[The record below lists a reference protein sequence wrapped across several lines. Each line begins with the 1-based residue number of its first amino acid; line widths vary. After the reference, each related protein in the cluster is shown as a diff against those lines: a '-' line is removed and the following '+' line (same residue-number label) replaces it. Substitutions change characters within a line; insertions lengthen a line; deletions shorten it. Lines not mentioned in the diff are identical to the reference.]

1 MRPLI
6 AVAAACL
13 VAGCA
18 NPPGGDSAAAPPNF
32 VILLVDDLGWTDL
45 GCYGSDFYETP
56 NIDRLAADGVRFT
69 HGYAACTVC
78 SPTRAALMTGLYPGR
93 TNVTDWIPGH
103 RRPAAKLKPPDW
115 TMRLEHRHTTLAEAL
130 RSQGYRTA
138 HVGKWHLMPRLD
150 TEAMMEYTPDRHG
163 FEINIAGNEWGAP
176 GSYHH
181 PYARDDRRVY
191 PLPDGGA
198 DGDYLTDRLT
208 DEALRIIEQF
218 QTEPFLLYFPYYT
231 VHTPIQPK
239 AEDLARFQDRADPGK
254 RHRNPAYA
262 GMLAAL
268 DRSVGRVRAKLAEL
282 GLAENTVIVFTGDNG
297 GLDRSGPDGRM
308 GNPTENEPLRA
319 GKGSPYEGGVRTPT
333 IYLWPSVTPSGAV
346 SGEPVIT
353 VDIYPTVLEIAGVS
367 GDPAHNE
374 LVDGLSLAGI
384 LRDPNADLSRDALFW
399 HYPHY
404 HSGGSTPHSA
414 IREGDWRLV
423 HFYEDGRREL
433 YNLADDVGESRDLA
447 GAMPDKADELLAKL
461 DAWRAEVGAQEPVPN
476 PDAR

>member
-18 NPPGGDSAAAPPNF
+18 NPHGGDSAPAPPNF

-78 SPTRAALMTGLYPGR
+78 SPTRAALLTGLYPGR

-103 RRPAAKLKPPDW
+103 RRPDAKLKPPDW
-115 TMRLEHRHTTLAEAL
+115 TMRLEHRYTSLAEAL

-150 TEAMMEYTPDRHG
+150 TEVMMEYTPDRHG

-191 PLPDGGA
+191 PLPEGGA

-208 DEALRIIEQF
+208 DEALRIVEQF
-218 QTEPFLLYFPYYT
+218 QAEPFLLYFPYYT

-239 AEDLARFQDRADPGK
+239 TEDLARFQDRVDPGK

-333 IYLWPSVTPSGAV
+333 IYLWPNVTPSGVV
-346 SGEPVIT
+346 SDEPVIT

-384 LRDPNADLSRDALFW
+384 LRDPNADLGRDALFW

-404 HSGGSTPHSA
+404 HNGGSTPHSA

-433 YNLADDVGESRDLA
+433 YNLADDVGESRNLA
-447 GAMPDKADELLAKL
+447 GDMPDKADELLARL